1 MKMAE
6 KINAVQYE
14 QIIEKF
20 KEECFNREEDW
31 YKYFCKRYYK
41 KDISVALN
49 YIANEYNVKNKKE
62 IERLLREEMI
72 KTIQKFE
79 HILLN

>member
-1 MKMAE
+1 MIE
-6 KINAVQYE
+6 KNVVQYE

-20 KEECFNREEDW
+20 KNECFSKEEDW

-49 YIANEYNVKNKKE
+49 YISIEYGVRNKKE
-62 IERLLREEMI
+62 IERLLKAEML
-72 KTIQKFE
+72 KTIKKFE
-79 HILLN
+79 PVPSN